1 MAYSSLGS
9 YKNHHYTIDDPI
21 SLRREVREHDTNKLV
36 AFVSKEVVDAMQDD
50 ITLKLEIIRSAG
62 MLTIN
67 PWSFEPYTTKIED
80 L

>member
-1 MAYSSLGS
+1 M
-9 YKNHHYTIDDPI
+9 
-21 SLRREVREHDTNKLV
+21 REHDTNKLV
-36 AFVSKEVVDAMQDD
+36 AFVSKEIVDAMQDD